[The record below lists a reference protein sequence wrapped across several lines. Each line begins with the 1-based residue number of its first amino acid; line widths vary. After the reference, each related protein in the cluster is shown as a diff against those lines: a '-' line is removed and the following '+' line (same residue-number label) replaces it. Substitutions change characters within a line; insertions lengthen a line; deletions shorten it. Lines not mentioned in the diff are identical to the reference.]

1 MGQWLQF
8 GCLRVHNV
16 TQAHEVGIVV
26 AQLAKCL
33 LFARTVFGDP
43 RSFLEKNAPIFR
55 TAVKNVVQ
63 AILSDDAHAIV
74 SDPRVGKQLI
84 YVLDTAAGVIQIYF
98 TVPIAIQSALD
109 HNLLVVDGQRLIR
122 IVKYKN
128 YLCHTQR
135 APCRRA
141 GKDDVFGAQPAQH
154 TDILFPKNPAH
165 RIGNVAF
172 STAIRSHNRCDPLI
186 KLDDNSLGE

>member
-1 MGQWLQF
+1 M
-8 GCLRVHNV
+8 
-16 TQAHEVGIVV
+16 
-26 AQLAKCL
+26 
-33 LFARTVFGDP
+33 
-43 RSFLEKNAPIFR
+43 
-55 TAVKNVVQ
+55 
-63 AILSDDAHAIV
+63 

-84 YVLDTAAGVIQIYF
+84 YILDTAAGIVQIYF
-98 TVPIAIQSALD
+98 TVSIAIQPTLD

-141 GKDDVFGAQPAQH
+141 GKDDVLSAQPTQH
-154 TDILFPKNPAH
+154 TDILFPQNPAH
-165 RIGNVAF
+165 CVGNVTF
-172 STAIRSHNRCDPLI
+172 PTAIRSHNRCDPLI